1 VRSEDVVIMML
12 AIAVIVGAVAVL
24 IMTFWQR
31 GRLRELAHKE
41 RLAMIERGLAPPPEV
56 DPARFEQAMGQRPW
70 DADVA
75 SRAARYRRMGVSVM
89 GLGAG
94 LFLLIAF
101 AGGDGEKAFGIGGAI
116 FVLGIA
122 LYVNSNLEMRNI
134 PPASAS
140 IDRRPSHPTEP

>member
-1 VRSEDVVIMML
+1 VQPEEAFAIVAAMFLACAGVVF
-12 AIAVIVGAVAVL
+12 VITA
-24 IMTFWQR
+24 WQR

-70 DADVA
+70 DAEVA
-75 SRAARYRRMGVSVM
+75 RRAARYRRMGVIII

-94 LFLLIAF
+94 LFMLIGF
-101 AGGDGEKAFGIGGAI
+101 AAEAPAAAFGVGGAL
-116 FVLGIA
+116 VALGIA
-122 LYVNSNLEMRNI
+122 LYVNSHLEMRDI
-134 PPASAS
+134 PPTSAS

>member
-1 VRSEDVVIMML
+1 
-12 AIAVIVGAVAVL
+12 
-24 IMTFWQR
+24 MTIWQR

-56 DPARFEQAMGQRPW
+56 DPARFEQAMGQQPW
-70 DADVA
+70 DAEVA

-94 LFLLIAF
+94 LFMMIAF
-101 AGGDGEKAFGIGGAI
+101 AGQAPSMAFGVGGAL

-122 LYVNSNLEMRNI
+122 LYINSHLEMRNI
-134 PPASAS
+134 PPRSPSAHEQTS
-140 IDRRPSHPTEP
+140 RRAEP